1 MNGPVKIWKRLTWQR
16 VKAAD
21 MRIKEPGKETVLALS
36 FSVLYVFAAAATGLL
51 IRSCPMPIL
60 GAARFTDD
68 LWYALFFKTGLLLV
82 VPAAWFL
89 LRGYKPADLLPG
101 WKISGGTVLWAVL
114 AFAMGASLNMGRLH
128 FIGEAAPGF
137 TTGGLLAR
145 AFIGAALALLA
156 AGIPEE
162 FFFRGILQTRLE
174 LSFGRAASVLLT
186 SVLFTAWHLPTRF
199 LLSSGVEGEAG
210 DLDSVLLGTGAP
222 VFVVSLVFCLL
233 WDRYRS
239 LVPLIA
245 AHFGIDLI
253 PAVISML
260 GVTY

>member
-1 MNGPVKIWKRLTWQR
+1 MDGPKKVWKWLTWQR
-16 VKAAD
+16 VRAGE
-21 MRIKEPGKETVLALS
+21 MRIEEPGKETVLALS
-36 FSVLYVFAAAATGLL
+36 FSVLYIFAAAAIGLM
-51 IRSCPMPIL
+51 IRFCPLPIL

-68 LWYALFFKTGLLLV
+68 LWYAGIFKIGLLLV
-82 VPAAWFL
+82 IPGTWFIL
-89 LRGYKPADLLPG
+89 KGYRPADLLPG
-101 WKISGGTVLWAVL
+101 SNIGGRTLLWTIL

-145 AFIGAALALLA
+145 AGVGAALALLA

-174 LSFGRAASVLLT
+174 LSVGRAASICLT
-186 SVLFTAWHLPTRF
+186 SLLFTAWHLPTRF

-210 DLDSVLLGTGAP
+210 DLGSVLLGTGLP
-222 VFVVSLVFCLL
+222 VFIVSLVFCLL

-239 LVPLIA
+239 LVPLMA
-245 AHFGIDLI
+245 AHLGIDLI
-253 PAVISML
+253 PAIISML
-260 GVTY
+260 GMKY

>member
-1 MNGPVKIWKRLTWQR
+1 MT
-16 VKAAD
+16 
-21 MRIKEPGKETVLALS
+21 IKEPGKETVLALS
-36 FSVLYVFAAAATGLL
+36 FSVLYIFAAAATGLL
-51 IRSCPMPIL
+51 IRSCPLPIL

-68 LWYALFFKTGLLLV
+68 LWYALLFKAGLLLV
-82 VPAAWFL
+82 VPAVWFL

-101 WKISGGTVLWAVL
+101 WKISVRTVLWAVL

-128 FIGEAAPGF
+128 FIDDAVPGF

-145 AFIGAALALLA
+145 CFLGAALALLA
-156 AGIPEE
+156 AGVPEE

-174 LSFGRAASVLLT
+174 LSFGRAASVVLT

-210 DLDSVLLGTGAP
+210 DIGSVLLGTGVP